1 MTILCKVC
9 GHHSLTNIGSVDS
22 GRANNPIDPFPFG
35 KTGVDINYWQCESCS
50 FIFTKDWDGKDASFW
65 QEEIY
70 NSDYVEHVDPE
81 YNSIR
86 SDLLT
91 PVLLSF
97 AKIVSESLFAND
109 AIDMLDYGSGTGR
122 LHDNFK
128 AAGKELHSYDPYSLK
143 STILTNKTYDLIFAI
158 EVFEH
163 EVQPKFLMNN
173 LARLTAEDAVVIF
186 STKLSKDSN
195 LDWKYIAPRNGH
207 LSIYSKQSL
216 HALASSS
223 GFMYQRLAFFHVLSK
238 RKLSSRL
245 ILNLVLSEV
254 KHRFYRELNKRVFNK

>member
-1 MTILCKVC
+1 M
-9 GHHSLTNIGSVDS
+9 
-22 GRANNPIDPFPFG
+22 
-35 KTGVDINYWQCESCS
+35 
-50 FIFTKDWDGKDASFW
+50 
-65 QEEIY
+65 
-70 NSDYVEHVDPE
+70 
-81 YNSIR
+81 
-86 SDLLT
+86 
-91 PVLLSF
+91 
-97 AKIVSESLFAND
+97 
-109 AIDMLDYGSGTGR
+109 
-122 LHDNFK
+122 HDNFK
-128 AAGKELHSYDPYSLK
+128 AAGKEVHSYDHYSLK
-143 STILTNKTYDLIFAI
+143 STIPTNKIYDLVFAI

-223 GFMYQRLAFFHVLSK
+223 GFMYQRLVFFHVFSK

-245 ILNLVLSEV
+245 ILNLALSEV